1 MGDRVE
7 RDCNDVMDGFDWIA
21 LNDVNGLGYPLE
33 SAGSASITV
42 SSLNNY
48 KIEIHEQC

>member
-1 MGDRVE
+1 MEWNG
-7 RDCNDVMDGFDWIA
+7 

-42 SSLNNY
+42 SSLINY
-48 KIEIHEQC
+48 KIEIYEQP